1 MDTQGSQDIEA
12 INKLREQVFET
23 NDIWEFI
30 DGFADDMVWMPPGES
45 AIAGK
50 AACREWAKRFDG
62 VSVELSTQSEEIVVS
77 GDWAFERFVEVQV
90 FTAENGSKS
99 QPHLL
104 QCMWTLRRKADN
116 SWEILHFI
124 WNSNPSP
131 EA

>member
-1 MDTQGSQDIEA
+1 MDTQVSQDIEA

-23 NDIWEFI
+23 DDIWDFI

-50 AACREWAKRFDG
+50 AACREWAKRLDG

-90 FTAENGSKS
+90 FTAENGTKS
-99 QPHLL
+99 QPHFL

-116 SWEILHFI
+116 SWDIVHFI
-124 WNSNPSP
+124 WNGNPSP
-131 EA
+131 GD